1 MLKISQ
7 RITYMQAF
15 KRSSLNTPDKKKSD
29 ENGGTDDDGKNDINS
44 SDFEISSE
52 KIIVPFIWCWGYS

>member
-15 KRSSLNTPDKKKSD
+15 KRSSLNTPDKKNRMKM
-29 ENGGTDDDGKNDINS
+29 EVLMMMVRMILTVLILKYQV
-44 SDFEISSE
+44 
-52 KIIVPFIWCWGYS
+52 KKL